1 VDASETRSAD
11 PPSPA
16 AGHSPQQRTDQ
27 QRTER
32 FDLRAL
38 YETSSL
44 LSSSLELDFVLDN
57 LLLTAL
63 SKLLVMR
70 GAVLLWRPAEGG
82 YRVAA
87 TKGGTQMEE
96 GTVLALDDERLSLD
110 RDDDGEPMR
119 GAGVPAPLRERGV
132 ALALPLR
139 SGERRLGLLVL
150 GPKATGAPFADAEVE
165 FIASLASMS
174 AAAVG
179 NALLVE
185 ELRTA
190 NRDLDGKV
198 QQMNTL
204 FDLSQE
210 MGATREEAR
219 LGKLLSYALMG
230 QMAVRRHLFLLRQD
244 AAAEDDSANGPR
256 RPFQTVVRGGGAD
269 DVEVTPALTE
279 AICGRRKLVRPA
291 DEDGASW
298 DALAE
303 AGFDIVLP
311 IRHRD
316 EVCAALALGPKLTG
330 APYETGDIEF
340 LYSLGNLAYTSLRNA
355 RLLEE
360 QIEKERL
367 EREIALARQAQK
379 RLLPQQL
386 PAANG
391 VELAARTVP
400 SREVGGDYYDVL
412 SLPGRA
418 DDESERLLL
427 AIADVT
433 GKGVAA
439 SLLMANV
446 QAALRALAP
455 AAPPQQTLALDE
467 LAARLNRVICDNTDA
482 GTFITFFAAAYAPA
496 AHTLDYVNAGH
507 NPPMLLRAGGELER
521 LETGGLLLGV
531 MSGADYDS
539 GRVEL
544 AEGDTLAIFTD
555 GATEAMN
562 PDDEEFGEARLAESL
577 RAHRDVSAEG
587 LLDAVFE
594 DVRAFAGTPA
604 PLSDDL
610 TMVVLRV
617 TRDT

>member
-1 VDASETRSAD
+1 MDASETRSAD

-44 LSSSLELDFVLDN
+44 LSSSLELDFVLGN

-63 SKLLVMR
+63 SKLLVTR

-96 GTVLALDDERLSLD
+96 GTVLALDDERRSLD

-165 FIASLASMS
+165 FVASLASMS

-210 MGATREEAR
+210 MGAIREEAR

-244 AAAEDDSANGPR
+244 DDDAEDDSANGPR

-367 EREIALARQAQK
+367 EQEIALARQAQQ

-446 QAALRALAP
+446 QAARKLADQPGQSAGVVARAGP
-455 AAPPQQTLALDE
+455 HPE
-467 LAARLNRVICDNTDA
+467 V
-482 GTFITFFAAAYAPA
+482 

-587 LLDAVFE
+587 VLDAVFE
-594 DVRAFAGTPA
+594 DVRAFAGAPA
-604 PLSDDL
+604 PLGDDL

-617 TRDT
+617 P